1 MKQRTNVALKRWY
14 ASERTKKANPL
25 ILISNSHNIH
35 FNLSLENFLLN
46 NYSDLLKHLNG
57 NSIERYDD
65 PVLFLWRNNRSI
77 IIGKNQNIWSEC
89 NLENIKEDNVL
100 VARRFTGGGAVY
112 HDLQNLCFTFLN
124 NSLSTDDNFSIIL
137 KTLKRHFAI
146 EAKRQGRNDIT
157 VNDRKC
163 SGSAFKKMKN
173 GFLHHGTIMVNL
185 EKDVLSR
192 YLTPDKIKYTKHGV
206 SSVNART
213 INLKEINPKITC
225 QDLCY
230 ALIKEFQAF
239 YKNGVPNEGGEASC
253 SATLKVEDYTGG
265 EKIANPPEQVSSN
278 RNANLSEGEKS
289 VANLIDHSSPILKHF
304 NIHYVDTN
312 ESITKN
318 PEFLKYLNLLKDW
331 DWCYGKSPKFQNR
344 LCKQFPFGKFEVF
357 FNVSDGMIKDG
368 NVFSDCLDINLVEQL
383 KFIFNNDVRYS
394 KDSVASFL
402 RGLQVENE
410 GSLREVTDWILQEL

>member
-1 MKQRTNVALKRWY
+1 MKQRMNVALKRWY
-14 ASERTKKANPL
+14 SSERTKNAKPL
-25 ILISNSHNIH
+25 ILISNNQNIH

-46 NYSDLLKHLNG
+46 NYSDLLKYLNV
-57 NSIERYDD
+57 NTVEKFDN

-124 NSLSTDDNFSIIL
+124 NTLNTDNNFSIIL

-146 EAKRQGRNDIT
+146 DAKKQGRNDIT

-163 SGSAFKKMKN
+163 SGSAFKKIKN
-173 GFLHHGTIMVNL
+173 VFLHHGTIMVNL
-185 EKDVLSR
+185 QKDVLQM
-192 YLTPDKIKYTKHGV
+192 YLTPDKIKYIKHGV

-213 INLKEINPKITC
+213 MNLKEVNPNITC
-225 QDLCY
+225 QNLCH

-239 YKNGVPNEGGEASC
+239 YKNEVSKEGEESHA
-253 SATLKVEDYTGG
+253 ATLNVEDYNGG
-265 EKIANPPEQVSSN
+265 NEGATSSEQLSM
-278 RNANLSEGEKS
+278 NLKEGEK
-289 VANLIDHSSPILKHF
+289 NLENLVDNSSPISSHF
-304 NIHYVDTN
+304 NIHYIDTN

-318 PEFLKYLNLLKDW
+318 PEFLKYFNLLKDW
-331 DWCYGKSPKFQNR
+331 DWCYGKTPKFQNR
-344 LCKQFPFGKFEVF
+344 LCKQFNFGKFEVF

-368 NVFSDCLDINLVEQL
+368 NIFSDCLDVNLVEQL
-383 KFIFNNDVRYS
+383 KLIFNNDVKYS

-402 RGLQVENE
+402 SGLQVDNKETLSE
-410 GSLREVTDWILQEL
+410 ISEWILQEL